1 MEYTLKKG
9 IYVMTIIFFLS
20 LEFSHAQIH
29 NNLNDGKFNT
39 IMFKISSDKNDKI
52 SYLFGTHHAFGKA
65 FFDSL
70 PEANKALSASEVL
83 LKENLNVP
91 GQMARILSM
100 AENNLLIGRN
110 LLARMTWNFW
120 KIYLL
125 LVLRTITK

>member
-91 GQMARILSM
+91 GQMAQDIILS
-100 AENNLLIGRN
+100 LIH
-110 LLARMTWNFW
+110 
-120 KIYLL
+120 I
-125 LVLRTITK
+125 